1 MRSDRRFAFP
11 RPRQTSCLEFKLI
24 LAFAL
29 LTTVAPARA
38 ATIVGPWGPIFKSID
53 YSVSTNLPGGDFP
66 NRHVV
71 HAFRVDLTDPDIRFF
86 TTPRISSYS
95 AGVREIGALTV
106 SDFLKTYKV
115 QAAINANFFS
125 GRSYY
130 LPAYTP
136 MDVYGLQISEGVV
149 VSAADGPGHAA
160 SILFDETNRA
170 TIIHTNWPAA
180 SVAGVYTAISGNY
193 PLVVAGRNIVN
204 RSAAREVDPRTAFG
218 VSQDRRYFYLMGI
231 DGRQSG
237 YSSGANDYETAGWLL
252 LLGAHDGVNMD
263 GGGSTTLVIEDSTG
277 VPRRLNRSSAV
288 ADSGRERTVGSHFGI
303 FAKPL
308 PGFVNNVVA
317 VPDDTTAR
325 ITWTTI
331 EPATT
336 EVEFGPTTNFGDS
349 SGVLS
354 DLVTQHFVEL
364 KGLKPNTGYYY
375 RAVSTARSQ
384 QYTSPNLYFV
394 TTNYVTTNQI
404 FGLTNSWRFSTA
416 SLDGVDWTSR
426 SFDDAAWS
434 GPEPALLWVDV
445 RAAGPNALVEPK
457 NTEMPADPQN
467 SGYPHVTYYFRTRFK
482 VENLVPGS
490 SLAFSGYV
498 DDGAVFYLNGTEIYR
513 LRMPARSDAG
523 TLAIGYPCDGDAT
536 CLDEFTI
543 PAEATQNLVLGDN
556 VLAVEVHNYNLR
568 SADITFGVSMS
579 RIEPIARGARLAIA
593 RSAGTIALSWDGSGL
608 VLQSAD
614 AIEGPWADV
623 ATNPGSPFTVQPAA
637 SNRFYRLRK

>member
-1 MRSDRRFAFP
+1 M
-11 RPRQTSCLEFKLI
+11 QTSFRLV
-24 LAFAL
+24 LAATL
-29 LTTVAPARA
+29 LATGLSARA
-38 ATIVGPWGPIFKSID
+38 ATMVGLWKPIFKGVDHSA
-53 YSVSTNLPGGDFP
+53 STNLPGGDFP
-66 NRHVV
+66 NRQVV

-95 AGVREIGALTV
+95 AGVREIGALTM

-125 GRSYY
+125 GRNYY

-149 VSAADGPGHAA
+149 VSAQDGRDHAA
-160 SILFDETNRA
+160 TILFDANNRP
-170 TIIHTNWPAA
+170 TVLHTNWPAA
-180 SVAGVYTAISGNY
+180 SVADVFTAISGNY
-193 PLVVAGRNIVN
+193 PLVVNGRNIVN
-204 RSAAREVDPRTAFG
+204 RSAAREVEPRTAFG
-218 VSQDRRYFYLMGI
+218 ISQDRRYLYLVGI

-277 VPRRLNRSSAV
+277 VPKRLNRSSAV

-308 PGFVNNVVA
+308 PGFINDVAA

-325 ITWTTI
+325 ITWTTV
-331 EPATT
+331 EPATS
-336 EVEFGPTTNFGDS
+336 EVQFGPTADFGGS
-349 SGVLS
+349 SGILS
-354 DLVTQHFVEL
+354 DLVTQHVVEL

-404 FGLTNSWRFSTA
+404 FGLTNSWKFTTA
-416 SLDGVDWTSR
+416 NFDGTDWTSR
-426 SFDDAAWS
+426 SYDDSAWS
-434 GPEPALLWVDV
+434 GPEPALLWADV

-457 NTEMPADPQN
+457 NTEMPANPQN

-482 VENLVPGS
+482 LENLVSAS
-490 SLAFSGYV
+490 SLAFSGYI
-498 DDGAVFYLNGTEIYR
+498 DDGAVFYLNGTEIHR
-513 LRMPARSDAG
+513 LRMPARADAG
-523 TLAIGYPCDGDAT
+523 TLATGYPCDGDAT
-536 CLDEFTI
+536 CLDEFTV
-543 PAEATQNLVLGDN
+543 PADVGNLVLGEN

-568 SADITFGVSMS
+568 SADITFGVSMR
-579 RIEPIARGARLAIA
+579 RIEPIARAVRLAMA
-593 RSAGTIALSWDGSGL
+593 RSGGTITLSWDGAGF
-608 VLQSAD
+608 VLQTAN
-614 AIEGPWADV
+614 AIDGPWAGV
-623 ATNPGSPFTVQPAA
+623 EGSPASPFIVQPAPT
-637 SNRFYRLRK
+637 SRFFRLRK